1 MPCHAFLAGRSTVL
15 GELLM
20 GLFEWSPGIP
30 FMGPRF
36 EISW

>member
-20 GLFEWSPGIP
+20 GLLEWSLGIP
-30 FMGPRF
+30 FVGVQF
-36 EISW
+36 EVS